1 MTDET
6 VDTLNEKIREK
17 TDSFKTL
24 WDESP
29 VMTRMVFNTK
39 MDQIQRSCKI
49 EHRRR
54 QLVKEKNDNAKTL
67 TKIGRQ
73 NTIIALVF
81 LLFLLLFQYV
91 PFFQSEVYQSSSPQE
106 RAEAALIFGGFGLT
120 VIFFRELYAQIELNS
135 TKNKLDIIQLLP
147 DNLHVENGFYNYFV
161 GYDDGDDE
169 DGYDFNYKPNVR
181 DELEDKKRQLGIL
194 KSKEKLLIQTNGE
207 LKISDLLYERWVF
220 YEDID

>member
-1 MTDET
+1 MTGET

-73 NTIIALVF
+73 NTIIALVYF
-81 LLFLLLFQYV
+81 LFYHLFQY
-91 PFFQSEVYQSSSPQE
+91 FTFLHTELYQSSSPPE

-120 VIFFRELYAQIELNS
+120 VIFFRELYARIELNS

-147 DNLHVENGFYNYFV
+147 DNLHVENGFYNFFV

-220 YEDID
+220 NEDID